1 MILFKPVVKLLGIS
15 DCILTM
21 TIFIAVNLNDK
32 EPMFPPDLYC
42 LNGKGLIREHS
53 NIKNDIMF
61 SKIKCYIRAN
71 GLPGTTRAG
80 LINYII
86 IQTAL

>member
-1 MILFKPVVKLLGIS
+1 
-15 DCILTM
+15 M
-21 TIFIAVNLNDK
+21 TIFIAVNQNYK
-32 EPMFPPDLYC
+32 EPIFPPELYC

-61 SKIKCYIRAN
+61 SKIKFYIRAN
-71 GLPGTTRAG
+71 ALPVTRRAG

-86 IQTAL
+86 IQTEL